1 MKRFLLM
8 AGVFVSG
15 LAAAGLAVVVMM
27 APTWIREWN
36 LRQQK
41 PELETAV
48 TVTEEE
54 QPSEEDIEQAQRE
67 KFADLLAQN
76 PDVVGWITIPDTPI
90 DLPVMQTTDNEF
102 YLRHG
107 LDKEYDNLGL
117 PFVDYECDL
126 KNSRNLIIYGHNM
139 GVDDTD
145 RFSSLQE
152 YRDTSYY
159 AKHPVIQLDIPAL
172 DGYEFIVTGD
182 LQINDGWVYVA
193 VKPAEGTRV
202 VGLNYY
208 DEVNKVQV
216 CEKEMVVDADA
227 IHVNT
232 NDIPALD
239 GYEFIVTGDLQINDG
254 WVYVG
259 VKPLETKTVGLN
271 FFDEENYEQVC
282 EVEVE
287 VPYNAIHL
295 NTSEISK
302 YLPEGYELIE
312 LGDLSIRDGWIYVG
326 VKCNWTLKIY
336 WAIDNEQASF
346 ANGNDNAWTQE
357 LTWMH
362 ADDEMAMPEINVNDG
377 YKLNGWSVS
386 GESGEFWTAD
396 LASVKELSKKCVK
409 DENGGYISITA
420 NVVKADEATS
430 GNTNTVTA
438 SSDDSSDEVVKA
450 EAPADNSTKILP
462 QTGNQGVVSPVSFV
476 VVLCAALAGAA
487 VYLFAI
493 RKKLN

>member
-1 MKRFLLM
+1 MTLPEGYDFISTGDLTINDGWVYVAVKPVEKTR
-8 AGVFVSG
+8 VIG
-15 LAAAGLAVVVMM
+15 LNYYDEVNNAQVREGEMVVD
-27 APTWIREWN
+27 
-36 LRQQK
+36 
-41 PELETAV
+41 
-48 TVTEEE
+48 
-54 QPSEEDIEQAQRE
+54 EDAIHV
-67 KFADLLAQN
+67 N
-76 PDVVGWITIPDTPI
+76 
-90 DLPVMQTTDNEF
+90 
-102 YLRHG
+102 
-107 LDKEYDNLGL
+107 
-117 PFVDYECDL
+117 
-126 KNSRNLIIYGHNM
+126 
-139 GVDDTD
+139 
-145 RFSSLQE
+145 
-152 YRDTSYY
+152 TS
-159 AKHPVIQLDIPAL
+159 KIPAL
-172 DGYEFIVTGD
+172 DGYEFTVTGDLQINDGWVYVGVKPVKSTRVIGLNYYDEVNNVQVCEKKIVVDADAIHVNTSKIPAMDGFEFIVTGD

-193 VKPAEGTRV
+193 VKPVESTRV

-208 DEVNKVQV
+208 DEVNQVQV

-227 IHVNT
+227 IHVNSS
-232 NDIPALD
+232 DIPALD
-239 GYEFIVTGDLQINDG
+239 GYEFIVTGDLAINDG

-259 VKPLETKTVGLN
+259 VKPLETKTIGLN
-271 FFDEENYEQVC
+271 FFDEKNYEQVC

-336 WAIDNEQASF
+336 WAIDNDQASF

-450 EAPADNSTKILP
+450 SAPADNSTKILP

>member
-1 MKRFLLM
+1 MQKTKKFRRLL
-8 AGVFVSG
+8 AGLLAVLMLSICIP
-15 LAAAGLAVVVMM
+15 AAAFAEGEDRSLLPTITIERVVDNDSDVQFDNLKTKTVWGAGLKASLDCVDVYKGVDKS
-27 APTWIREWN
+27 AYVFSGWTYQNGDEIGKFDWVHRD
-36 LRQQK
+36 
-41 PELETAV
+41 V
-48 TVTEEE
+48 TVVAHFDAVSTTKEIGLNFW
-54 QPSEEDIEQAQRE
+54 DIKNNVQAGE
-67 KFADLLAQN
+67 GKMTVDASATTVDASAITAPEGFT
-76 PDVVGWITIPDTPI
+76 VV
-90 DLPVMQTTDNEF
+90 
-102 YLRHG
+102 
-107 LDKEYDNLGL
+107 
-117 PFVDYECDL
+117 
-126 KNSRNLIIYGHNM
+126 S
-139 GVDDTD
+139 
-145 RFSSLQE
+145 
-152 YRDTSYY
+152 
-159 AKHPVIQLDIPAL
+159 
-172 DGYEFIVTGD
+172 TGT
-182 LQINDGWVYVA
+182 LNIADGWVYVE
-193 VKPAEGTRV
+193 VEPVDGMKT

-208 DEVNKVQV
+208 DEVNGVQV
-216 CEKEMVVDADA
+216 CEKELAVDADA